1 MTEQQLEDWHILF
14 EQNGVEAVRTL
25 LPKVVMD

>member
-14 EQNGVEAVRTL
+14 EQGGAEAVRIL
-25 LPKVVMD
+25 VNKVTG

>member
-14 EQNGVEAVRTL
+14 EQGGAEAEKIL
-25 LPKVVMD
+25 LAKVVMD